1 MFTIMNNFTITCECQ
16 MGVWSRFVYVFVSN
30 QWGVL
35 ILIITSVYACLVN
48 MAWWNSLAAW

>member
-1 MFTIMNNFTITCECQ
+1 MRWWGD
-16 MGVWSRFVYVFVSN
+16 GVVCSRFVYVFVSN

-35 ILIITSVYACLVN
+35 ILIITGVYGCLVC